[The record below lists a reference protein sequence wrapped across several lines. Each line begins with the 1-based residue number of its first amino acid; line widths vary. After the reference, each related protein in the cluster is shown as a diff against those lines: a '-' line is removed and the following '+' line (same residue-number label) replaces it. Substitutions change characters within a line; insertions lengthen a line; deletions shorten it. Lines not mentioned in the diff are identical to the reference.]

1 MENEPSTPPSQ
12 TPPSASESE
21 VKSNSNTFGM
31 LCHLLAF
38 CGLLGVPFGNILG
51 PLVMWLIKREESP
64 FVDAC
69 GKEALNFQISM
80 TIYTLISGLLV
91 LAAVGLV
98 LLPAII
104 IVNVIFT
111 IIASIRASEGKH
123 YEYPLTIRFVK

>member
-1 MENEPSTPPSQ
+1 
-12 TPPSASESE
+12 
-21 VKSNSNTFGM
+21 M

-51 PLVMWLIKREESP
+51 PLVIWLIKREESP

-80 TIYTLISGLLV
+80 TIYTLIAGLLI

-111 IIASIRASEGKH
+111 IIASIRASEGKI
-123 YEYPLTIRFVK
+123 YQYPLTIRFIK